1 MLFYNQR
8 PQGQKQGTAR
18 WAQLEKD
25 NYLKAGI
32 VKKRLYLAFIVMLK
46 RSSQK
51 KTINIK
57 QEMWVNEAKSRKC
70 YG

>member
-8 PQGQKQGTAR
+8 PQGKKQGTAR

-32 VKKRLYLAFIVMLK
+32 VKKRLYITFIVMLK

-51 KTINIK
+51 KAISIK